1 MSIEIQIN
9 MDLVRALEAIDI
21 RLRSDPLDR
30 CLKAYGQPIADYAKT
45 IAPSSQQTGS
55 RKKWSDKYKL
65 NAEYQNESR
74 KHYGVKVL
82 KASVGV
88 IVGATWTKGNKQQFV
103 HPFKKGDSY
112 KRHVLWN
119 KKVVTLRY
127 PRDEQPIVKAVRTM
141 QSTAEAAFRTQLEK
155 EMKELRLG

>member
-1 MSIEIQIN
+1 MSVEIKIN
-9 MDLVRALEAIDI
+9 MELVRALEAVDI
-21 RLRSDPLDR
+21 RLRSGPLDR

-103 HPFKKGDSY
+103 HPFKKSDSY

-119 KKVVTLRY
+119 KKIVTLRY

-141 QSTAEAAFRTQLEK
+141 QSQAEAAFRTQLEK
-155 EMKELRLG
+155 EIKELRLG

>member
-1 MSIEIQIN
+1 MSVEIKIN
-9 MDLVRALEAIDI
+9 MELVRALESVDI
-21 RLRSDPLDR
+21 RLRSGPLDR

-55 RKKWSDKYKL
+55 RKKWSDKYRL

-88 IVGATWTKGNKQQFV
+88 IVGATWAKGNKQQFV
-103 HPFKKGDSY
+103 HPFKKSDSY

-119 KKVVTLRY
+119 KKIVTLRY
-127 PRDEQPIVKAVRTM
+127 PRDEQPIVKAVRAM
-141 QSTAEAAFRTQLEK
+141 QSQAEAAFRTQLEK
-155 EMKELRLG
+155 EIKELRLG